1 VSRQLL
7 VITFLTFCSTL
18 GAGPVC
24 AETPRVRALDGTID
38 ALLVSGSAKSITF
51 RTLLERLERSDVIVH
66 VEPWPL
72 QHGRRRVGGML
83 RFVTRAGG
91 FRYVRISL
99 SVHLPRDTAVALLGH
114 ELQHA
119 LEVADD
125 ASVVDDI
132 TFEALYH
139 RIGDTCLDAAVVR
152 TYDTS
157 GARSAERRIREELR
171 EFSRH
176 LLARR

>member
-1 VSRQLL
+1 
-7 VITFLTFCSTL
+7 
-18 GAGPVC
+18 
-24 AETPRVRALDGTID
+24 
-38 ALLVSGSAKSITF
+38 
-51 RTLLERLERSDVIVH
+51 
-66 VEPWPL
+66 
-72 QHGRRRVGGML
+72 ML

-91 FRYVRISL
+91 FRYLRITVG
-99 SVHLPRDTAVALLGH
+99 VHLPRATAVALLGH

-125 ASVVDDI
+125 TSVVDDT

-139 RIGDTCLDAAVVR
+139 RIGDSCRDAALAR

-171 EFSRH
+171 ESTRDVI
-176 LLARR
+176 ARR

>member
-1 VSRQLL
+1 M
-7 VITFLTFCSTL
+7 
-18 GAGPVC
+18 
-24 AETPRVRALDGTID
+24 D
-38 ALLVSGSAKSITF
+38 
-51 RTLLERLERSDVIVH
+51 RLERSDVIVH
-66 VEPWPL
+66 IEPWPL
-72 QHGRRRVGGML
+72 QHHQRRVGGML

-91 FRYVRISL
+91 FRYLRITL
-99 SVHLPRDTAVALLGH
+99 GIRLPRDTAVALLGH

-125 ASVVDDI
+125 TSVVDDV

-139 RIGDTCLDAAVVR
+139 RIGDTCQHAAAVR
-152 TYDTS
+152 AYDTS

-176 LLARR
+176 VLARR